1 MMVRMQSTQA
11 DGAKAAGRNVH
22 RYRTAA
28 GLSLADLAAACGIS
42 KTTLHGI
49 EQGAGNPTLSTLWAL
64 ATALG
69 VSLGELLEPSPAPPV
84 TVVRAAD
91 GPRADGDSVHAR
103 LLHRIAL
110 RGTVEIYAIEVDDA
124 EQASEPH
131 LPGVEECMVV
141 TGGSIRTG
149 PSDTPVELSE
159 GDSAH
164 FAGGAPHLYRG
175 LGERNTAVLLMLHP
189 AEPPAGRG

>member
-1 MMVRMQSTQA
+1 MMVRMQRAQA
-11 DGAKAAGRNVH
+11 DGAQAAGRNVH
-22 RYRTAA
+22 RYRTSA

-84 TVVRAAD
+84 TVVRASE

-110 RGTVEIYAIEVDDA
+110 RGTVEVYAIEVDAA
-124 EQASEPH
+124 EQASKPH

-141 TGGSIRTG
+141 TGGSIR
-149 PSDTPVELSE
+149 PSDTPVELGE

-164 FAGGAPHLYRG
+164 FAGAAPHLYRG
-175 LGERNTAVLLMLHP
+175 LGERNTAVLLMLYP
-189 AEPPAGRG
+189 AEPPASRG